1 MSKSLGLLNH
11 QETNYPILALIF
23 LAFAGIILSKTAW
36 QGNTEPRQQLGK
48 TQIEISSLA
57 ESIAARQTNLLT
69 ESRHLLKVLGGVS
82 VSDLQ
87 GTWNCDTLL
96 SRQLESFPEYDNL
109 AFANSEGLIR
119 CSALPWHQSIEQ
131 TAQQLAMNATNSL
144 SISSMHLTDNSLL
157 LSASNIAPSG
167 QKVGSVL
174 AQISANSFLH
184 PSGVR
189 LPANIQ
195 IAIISNNGNLI
206 AAYPSQTN
214 WNSITHKDNSFIEAL
229 IHLKNENATALIAP
243 DGVTRLYAAKAVPGA
258 GEDLTLIIG
267 QTVEDEAN
275 TLTTNNNLAFGGVIL
290 TSLGMSGLLAVFIIM
305 LLNNIKNNRLKLS
318 PTYLSLNNAFNYTRK
333 SLSLFFAKVA
343 MPQNKVANS
352 NIVRQ
357 SDYESLQQ
365 SLAIQEEHSRHIERL
380 DQLSQSLQSCVSNA
394 DVADAVALCTK
405 YFFPVSSGALLLK
418 TGPNKAR
425 VLIKWGNH
433 IEDEHLIKEYL
444 NILQNQLNP
453 AVEVNTATNDA
464 QLPNSLTKAF
474 WIPLITHNE
483 ILGGLHITEL
493 DVLEHKNQQECFH
506 WLANSIAERAAI
518 ALRSAKQQ
526 QKLRFKAT
534 RDVLTGLYNRRFMEE
549 TLTIEERRALRRGS
563 NIGIM
568 MLDVDHFKHYND
580 TYGHDAGDTL
590 LRSIGELLRKT
601 VRKCDIPCRYG
612 GEEFVIILPGADLKD
627 TSQRAEMLRIAIE
640 NLSIQHSGQALAGV
654 TVSIGAASYPQNGD
668 AWQSV
673 LKTADQALYQ
683 AKHAGRNCIAEPVCL
698 P

>member
-1 MSKSLGLLNH
+1 MSKSPSISH
-11 QETNYPILALIF
+11 QVTNYPILALIF
-23 LAFAGIILSKTAW
+23 LAFAGIMLSKTAW
-36 QGNTEPRQQLGK
+36 QGSTEPRQQLGK
-48 TQIEISSLA
+48 TQVEVASLA
-57 ESIAARQTNLLT
+57 ESIAERQTTLLT
-69 ESRHLLKVLGGVS
+69 ESRHLLKVLGGVT
-82 VSDLQ
+82 VSDLH
-87 GTWNCDTLL
+87 GTWNCDALL

-109 AFANSEGLIR
+109 AFASSDGLIR
-119 CSALPWHQSIEQ
+119 CSALPWQQSTEQ
-131 TAQQLAMNATNSL
+131 IAQQLALNAPNSL
-144 SISSMHLTDNSLL
+144 SISSMYLTDNSLL

-174 AQISANSFLH
+174 AQISANRFLH
-184 PSGVR
+184 PAGVR
-189 LPANIQ
+189 LPSNIQ
-195 IAIISNNGNLI
+195 IAILNHNGNLV

-229 IHLKNENATALIAP
+229 INLKNENATALKAP
-243 DGVTRLYAAKAVPGA
+243 DGVTRLYTAKAVHGA
-258 GEDLTLIIG
+258 SHELTLIVG
-267 QTVEDEAN
+267 QTVENEAN

-290 TSLGMSGLLAVFIIM
+290 TSLGMSGLLAVFISM
-305 LLNNIKNNRLKLS
+305 LLLRLKNNRLLLLK
-318 PTYLSLNNAFNYTRK
+318 TYLSLNNFLTYTRQYF
-333 SLSLFFAKVA
+333 SLFFAKVA
-343 MPQNKVANS
+343 MPQNNESNS
-352 NIVRQ
+352 GLIRQ
-357 SDYESLQQ
+357 SDYDSLKQ

-394 DVADAVALCTK
+394 DVASAVALCTK

-418 TGPNKAR
+418 TGSNKAG
-425 VLIKWGNH
+425 VLLKWGNN
-433 IEDEHLIKEYL
+433 IEDALLIKDYQ
-444 NILQNQLNP
+444 NILQNRLYP
-453 AVEVNTATNDA
+453 AVEVHTATNAA
-464 QLPNSLTKAF
+464 QLPIRLTKSL

-483 ILGGLHITEL
+483 ILGALHITEL
-493 DVLEHKNQQECFH
+493 DVLEHKNRQEYFH

-549 TLTIEERRALRRGS
+549 TLIIEERRALRRGS
-563 NIGIM
+563 HIGIM

-590 LRSIGELLRKT
+590 LRTVGELLRKT

-627 TSQRAEMLRIAIE
+627 TSQRAEMLRMAIE
-640 NLSIQHSGQALAGV
+640 KLSIQHNGQALAGV
-654 TVSIGAASYPQNGD
+654 TVSIGAASFPQNGD

-683 AKHAGRNCIAEPVCL
+683 AKHAGRNRIAEPACL